1 MYSLESKIL
10 LIKAVANFKNVKI
23 PASLE
28 RKLRGMMLNE
38 KLVESILHYIIS
50 TGYID
55 EHVIDNLNVLYR

>member
-1 MYSLESKIL
+1 
-10 LIKAVANFKNVKI
+10 
-23 PASLE
+23 
-28 RKLRGMMLNE
+28 MLNE